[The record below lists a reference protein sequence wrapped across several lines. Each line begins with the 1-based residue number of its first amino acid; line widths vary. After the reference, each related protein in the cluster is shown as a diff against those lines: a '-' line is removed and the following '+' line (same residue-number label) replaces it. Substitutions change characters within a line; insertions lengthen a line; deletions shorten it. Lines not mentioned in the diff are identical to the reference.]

1 MACPSDP
8 KAYSCTHKKE
18 IAINT
23 PAVADFRN
31 YPLISALTAVQ
42 PLADRLHVQW
52 ADGRL
57 SPFHHQWLRDNCPC
71 PECVY
76 SVTREQVLE
85 IVDVAED
92 LVPNTSLVDAQGCLC
107 VEWQDGHQ
115 SRFDPGWLRAHA
127 YDEASRAERFEA
139 KPKSKRWTADL
150 QLPVFDY
157 HAIMEDPKAL
167 LQWLLALRD
176 IGLTQVRGVPTEPGS
191 LVGIAKRISFIRE
204 SNFGVLFNV
213 QSKADADSNAYTA
226 FNLPLHSDLPTR
238 ELQPGLQFLHCL
250 VNDAVGGES
259 VFVDGFA
266 IADALR
272 HEDPEAFRGL
282 CEIPVEFRNKDRH
295 SDYRC
300 LAPIIALDTLGQ
312 VREFRMANFLRGPF
326 DAPAEQ
332 MPALYRAYRRV
343 IAMTREARFRVSARL
358 SPGDMWCFDNR
369 RTLHARNAFDPA
381 TGARHF
387 QGCYIDRDELLSRI
401 RVLQR

>member
-1 MACPSDP
+1 V
-8 KAYSCTHKKE
+8 
-18 IAINT
+18 NT
-23 PAVADFRN
+23 SAFADFRS

-42 PLADRLHVQW
+42 PLADRLQVQW

-71 PECVY
+71 AECVY
-76 SVTREQVLE
+76 SVTREQVFE

-92 LVPNTSLVDAQGCLC
+92 LVANTSHIDDQGCLC

-127 YDEASRAERFEA
+127 YDEISRAERLEA
-139 KPKSKRWTADL
+139 KPKSQLWDAEL
-150 QLPVFDY
+150 QVQVFDY
-157 HAIMEDPKAL
+157 QAVMEDPQTL
-167 LQWLLALRD
+167 LKWLLALRD
-176 IGLTQVRGVPTEPGS
+176 VGLTQVRGVPTEPGS
-191 LVGIAKRISFIRE
+191 LAVIAKRIAFIRE
-204 SNFGVLFNV
+204 TNFGVLFNV
-213 QSKADADSNAYTA
+213 QSKANADSNAYTA

-259 VFVDGFA
+259 IFVDGFA

-272 HEDPEAFRGL
+272 QEDPGAFRSL

-295 SDYRC
+295 SDYRF
-300 LAPIIALDTLGQ
+300 LAPIIALDALGR
-312 VREFRMANFLRGPF
+312 VSEVRMANFLRGPF
-326 DAPAEQ
+326 DVSPAE
-332 MPALYRAYRRV
+332 MPALYRAYRRF
-343 IAMTREARFRVSARL
+343 IAMTREARFRVIARL
-358 SPGDMWCFDNR
+358 SPGEMWCFDNR
-369 RTLHARNAFDPA
+369 RTLHARNAFDPN

-401 RVLQR
+401 LVLQR

>member
-1 MACPSDP
+1 M
-8 KAYSCTHKKE
+8 
-18 IAINT
+18 NT
-23 PAVADFRN
+23 AAAFADFRR
-31 YPLISALTAVQ
+31 YPLISALTAIDLQ
-42 PLADRLHVQW
+42 ADRVQVQW

-71 PECVY
+71 SHCVY

-92 LVPNTSLVDAQGCLC
+92 LHPASALIDGEGCLSID
-107 VEWQDGHQ
+107 WRDGHA

-127 YDEASRAERFEA
+127 YDNASRGERRAA
-139 KPKSKRWTADL
+139 KPQSRLWNATL
-150 QLPVFDY
+150 ELPVFEYQAVMDNP
-157 HAIMEDPKAL
+157 ETL
-167 LQWLLALRD
+167 LQWLLVLRD
-176 IGLTQVRGVPTEPGS
+176 TGLSQIRGVPTEPGS
-191 LVGIAKRISFIRE
+191 LSAIARRIAFIRE

-226 FNLPLHSDLPTR
+226 FNLPLHTDLPTR

-250 VNDAVGGES
+250 VNDAEGGES
-259 VFVDGFA
+259 IFVDGFA

-272 HEDPEAFRGL
+272 REDPEAFRTL

-295 SDYRC
+295 SDYRR
-300 LAPIIALDTLGQ
+300 LAPVIALGALDE
-312 VREFRMANFLRGPF
+312 VAEIRMANFLRGPF
-326 DAPAEQ
+326 EASVDD
-332 MPALYRAYRRV
+332 MPRLYRAYRRF
-343 IAMTREARFRVSARL
+343 IAMTREARFRLVKRL
-358 SPGDMWCFDNR
+358 DPGELWCFDNR

-401 RVLQR
+401 LVLQRQANARPCGQ

>member
-1 MACPSDP
+1 M
-8 KAYSCTHKKE
+8 
-18 IAINT
+18 NT
-23 PAVADFRN
+23 AAAFADFRR
-31 YPLISALTAVQ
+31 YPLIFALTAAR
-42 PLADRLHVQW
+42 PLADRVQVTW
-52 ADGRL
+52 ADGRT

-71 PECVY
+71 PQCVY

-85 IVDVAED
+85 IIDVPED
-92 LVPNTSLVDAQGCLC
+92 LAPAATRLDDEGCLC
-107 VEWQDGHQ
+107 VDWQNGHQ

-127 YDEASRAERFEA
+127 YDDQSRAERLA
-139 KPKSKRWTADL
+139 NKPKSQLWRRDL

-157 HAIMEDPKAL
+157 RTLMDDADAL
-167 LQWLLALRD
+167 LQWLLAVRD

-191 LVGIAKRISFIRE
+191 LKLIAQRISFIRE

-250 VNDAVGGES
+250 VNDAEGGES
-259 VFVDGFA
+259 IFVDGFA
-266 IADALR
+266 IAEALR
-272 HEDPEAFRGL
+272 QEDPEAFAAL

-300 LAPIIALDTLGQ
+300 LAPIIALDALGQ
-312 VREFRMANFLRGPF
+312 VAEIRMANFLRGPF
-326 DAPAEQ
+326 DTSVEQ
-332 MPALYRAYRRV
+332 MPRLYRAYRRF
-343 IAMTREARFRVSARL
+343 IALTREAQFRLVQRL
-358 SPGDMWCFDNR
+358 EPGQLWCFDNR

-387 QGCYIDRDELLSRI
+387 QGCYVDRDELLSRI
-401 RVLQR
+401 LVLQR

>member
-1 MACPSDP
+1 M
-8 KAYSCTHKKE
+8 
-18 IAINT
+18 NT
-23 PAVADFRN
+23 AAAVADFRR

-42 PLADRLHVQW
+42 TLPDRVLVTW
-52 ADGRL
+52 ADGRV
-57 SPFHHQWLRDNCPC
+57 SPFHHPWLRDNCPC
-71 PECVY
+71 PVCVY

-92 LVPNTSLVDAQGCLC
+92 LFPVVSRVDAEGCLSID
-107 VEWQDGHQ
+107 WLDGHV

-127 YDEASRAERFEA
+127 YDDESRAERRA
-139 KPKSKRWTADL
+139 GKPQSQLWNSQLT
-150 QLPVFDY
+150 LPVFDY
-157 HAIMEDPKAL
+157 QAVMDDPKAL

-176 IGLTQVRGVPTEPGS
+176 IGLTQIRGVPTEPGS
-191 LVGIAKRISFIRE
+191 LMHIAQRISFIRE

-213 QSKADADSNAYTA
+213 QSKTDADSNAYTA

-250 VNDAVGGES
+250 VNDADGGES
-259 VFVDGFA
+259 IFVDGFA

-272 HEDPEAFRGL
+272 QEDPDAFCAL

-300 LAPIIALDTLGQ
+300 LAPIIALNALGQ
-312 VREFRMANFLRGPF
+312 VSEIRMANFLRGPF
-326 DAPAEQ
+326 DATVDQ
-332 MPALYRAYRRV
+332 MPRLYRAYRRF
-343 IAMTREARFRVSARL
+343 IAMTREARFRLIQRL
-358 SPGDMWCFDNR
+358 NPGELWCFDNR

-381 TGARHF
+381 SGARHF

-401 RVLQR
+401 LVLQR

>member
-1 MACPSDP
+1 MN
-8 KAYSCTHKKE
+8 
-18 IAINT
+18 IA
-23 PAVADFRN
+23 ALADYRR
-31 YPLISALTAVQ
+31 YPLISPLSSVQ
-42 PLADRLHVQW
+42 VLPDRVQVHW

-92 LVPNTSLVDAQGCLC
+92 LGCHGAHIDSQGCLC
-107 VEWQDGHQ
+107 LDWSNGHH

-127 YDEASRAERFEA
+127 YDEQSRKERRA
-139 KPKSKRWTADL
+139 HAAHSRLWDSTL

-157 HAIMEDPKAL
+157 QALMDDPEAL

-176 IGLTQVRGVPTEPGS
+176 TGLTQVRGAPTEPGS
-191 LVGIAKRISFIRE
+191 LALIARRISFIRE

-259 VFVDGFA
+259 IFVDGFA

-272 HEDPEAFRGL
+272 LEDPEAFLTL
-282 CEIPVEFRNKDRH
+282 CETPVEFRNKDRH

-300 LAPIIALDTLGQ
+300 LAPIIALDALGR
-312 VREFRMANFLRGPF
+312 VAEIRMANFLRGPF
-326 DAPAEQ
+326 DTSEQQ
-332 MPALYRAYRRV
+332 MPRLYRAYRRF
-343 IAMTREARFRVSARL
+343 IAMTREARFRVIRRL
-358 SPGDMWCFDNR
+358 DPGQLWCFDNR
-369 RTLHARNAFDPA
+369 RTLHARNAFDPSS
-381 TGARHF
+381 GARHF

-401 RVLQR
+401 LVLQR